1 MDLQRLCRQISCS
14 ESRRSKAGKQP
25 SPVVPEILLLV
36 QGRRPPGPWAV
47 RNGTWPDTDVWLCP
61 TLQNRQHKTGGKSKD
76 LVVPMRDSARR
87 CAQCV
92 VRDARRASPWRETTH
107 RDCPI
112 LAGQLSVSRPILST
126 VTHQYV
132 GRTQDA
138 TPSKLAG
145 REGGGEEAI
154 AARRS
159 LVERRGVWEALCD
172 SRRVSDSRRMRCGH
186 CLSAMVLL
194 YYTLL

>member
-36 QGRRPPGPWAV
+36 QGRRPPGPYAV
-47 RNGTWPDTDVWLCP
+47 RNGTRPDTDVWLCP
-61 TLQNRQHKTGGKSKD
+61 TLQNRQHKAGGKSKD
-76 LVVPMRDSARR
+76 LVAPMRDSARQ

-92 VRDARRASPWRETTH
+92 ARDARRASPWRETTH

-126 VTHQYV
+126 ATHQYV

-145 REGGGEEAI
+145 REWERGRKRSPYAVVWWRGGAYGKSSVTAGVSAI
-154 AARRS
+154 REGCDVAIVS
-159 LVERRGVWEALCD
+159 LRWCY
-172 SRRVSDSRRMRCGH
+172 C
-186 CLSAMVLL
+186 
-194 YYTLL
+194 TLP